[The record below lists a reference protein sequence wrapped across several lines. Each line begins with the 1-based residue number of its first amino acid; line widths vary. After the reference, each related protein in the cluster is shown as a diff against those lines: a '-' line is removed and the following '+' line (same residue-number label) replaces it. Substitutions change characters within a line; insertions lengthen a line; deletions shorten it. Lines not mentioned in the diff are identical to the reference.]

1 MEATTIHG
9 FYYLHRRNS
18 FLARFFWAGI
28 IVLGFSAAGY
38 LIYNSMLDWEDNQT
52 ITTLESIANPIQ
64 DVHFP
69 TVTVCPHEKNVPD
82 NWSFLEKLLNAADPN
97 TNIGAKY
104 LGFFSSRSLKTRE
117 NYISFAQFVY
127 FFRELCLLFN
137 F

>member
-18 FLARFFWAGI
+18 CLARFFWAGI

-64 DVHFP
+64 DVYFP

-104 LGFFSSRSLKTRE
+104 LGVFSSRSLKTRE
-117 NYISFAQFVY
+117 KYISFAQLV
-127 FFRELCLLFN
+127 LLSLYIF
-137 F
+137 

>member
-18 FLARFFWAGI
+18 CLARFFWAGI

-64 DVHFP
+64 DVQFP
-69 TVTVCPHEKNVPD
+69 TVTVCSNEKNVPD

-97 TNIGAKY
+97 TNTGIPC
-104 LGFFSSRSLKTRE
+104 FPWF
-117 NYISFAQFVY
+117 
-127 FFRELCLLFN
+127 
-137 F
+137 